1 MKKNQTKHTKQAKPG
16 KGATV
21 RRYIVEWQAEGN
33 SHCKTFPNL
42 PRAQGY
48 AKELTDT
55 AIRLVKGWND
65 DDADLAAL
73 VESVRIYA
81 AKLELVEM
89 TKSEIKMETISQP
102 HRGAR
107 RIAET
112 PEAKDPPH
120 GAMRKG

>member
-1 MKKNQTKHTKQAKPG
+1 MKKNQTNQKKPG
-16 KGATV
+16 KSATV

-55 AIRLVKGWND
+55 AIRLVKGGHED
-65 DDADLAAL
+65 DGDLAAL

-81 AKLELVEM
+81 ATLELVDM
-89 TKSEIKMETISQP
+89 TKIEVK
-102 HRGAR
+102 
-107 RIAET
+107 
-112 PEAKDPPH
+112 
-120 GAMRKG
+120 

>member
-1 MKKNQTKHTKQAKPG
+1 MKKNQTNKTKPG

-55 AIRLVKGWND
+55 AIRLVKGGHD
-65 DDADLAAL
+65 EDGDLAAL

-81 AKLELVEM
+81 ATLELVDM
-89 TKSEIKMETISQP
+89 TKSEVK
-102 HRGAR
+102 
-107 RIAET
+107 
-112 PEAKDPPH
+112 
-120 GAMRKG
+120 

>member
-1 MKKNQTKHTKQAKPG
+1 MNNKQTKQSKQANPG

-55 AIRLVKGWND
+55 AIRLVKGGHD
-65 DDADLAAL
+65 DDGDLAAL
-73 VESVRIYA
+73 VESVHIYA
-81 AKLELVEM
+81 ATLELIEM
-89 TKSEIKMETISQP
+89 TKSEVK
-102 HRGAR
+102 
-107 RIAET
+107 
-112 PEAKDPPH
+112 
-120 GAMRKG
+120 

>member
-1 MKKNQTKHTKQAKPG
+1 MKKNQTKQRKPG

-55 AIRLVKGWND
+55 AIRLVKGGHD
-65 DDADLAAL
+65 EDGDLAAL
-73 VESVRIYA
+73 VESIRIYA
-81 AKLELVEM
+81 ATLELVEM
-89 TKSEIKMETISQP
+89 TKSDVK
-102 HRGAR
+102 
-107 RIAET
+107 
-112 PEAKDPPH
+112 
-120 GAMRKG
+120 

>member
-1 MKKNQTKHTKQAKPG
+1 MKKNQAKQTKPG

-55 AIRLVKGWND
+55 AIRLVKGGND
-65 DDADLAAL
+65 DDGDLAAL

-81 AKLELVEM
+81 ATLEPVKM
-89 TKSEIKMETISQP
+89 TKSEVK
-102 HRGAR
+102 
-107 RIAET
+107 
-112 PEAKDPPH
+112 
-120 GAMRKG
+120 

>member
-1 MKKNQTKHTKQAKPG
+1 MKSNPPTYAPDVSEKKLALKEQTIIKFKNRSLTKQTKPG

-55 AIRLVKGWND
+55 AIRLVKGGHD
-65 DDADLAAL
+65 EDGDLAEL

-81 AKLELVEM
+81 ATLELVEM
-89 TKSEIKMETISQP
+89 TKSEVK
-102 HRGAR
+102 
-107 RIAET
+107 
-112 PEAKDPPH
+112 
-120 GAMRKG
+120 

>member
-1 MKKNQTKHTKQAKPG
+1 MNNKQTKQSKQAKPG

-48 AKELTDT
+48 AKALTDT
-55 AIRLVKGWND
+55 AIRLVKGGHD
-65 DDADLAAL
+65 EDGDLAAL

-112 PEAKDPPH
+112 PEAKDLPH
-120 GAMRKG
+120 GAVRKG

>member
-1 MKKNQTKHTKQAKPG
+1 MKKNQTKQG

-55 AIRLVKGWND
+55 AIRLMKGWND
-65 DDADLAAL
+65 DNADLSAL

-89 TKSEIKMETISQP
+89 TKSEVK
-102 HRGAR
+102 
-107 RIAET
+107 
-112 PEAKDPPH
+112 
-120 GAMRKG
+120 

>member
-1 MKKNQTKHTKQAKPG
+1 MKKNQTKQRKPG

-33 SHCKTFPNL
+33 SHFKTFTNL

-55 AIRLVKGWND
+55 AIRLVKGGHD
-65 DDADLAAL
+65 EDGDLAAL

-81 AKLELVEM
+81 AKLEPVKM
-89 TKSEIKMETISQP
+89 TKSEVK
-102 HRGAR
+102 
-107 RIAET
+107 
-112 PEAKDPPH
+112 
-120 GAMRKG
+120 

>member
-1 MKKNQTKHTKQAKPG
+1 MNKKQTKQTKQSKPG
-16 KGATV
+16 KCATV

-55 AIRLVKGWND
+55 AIWLVKGGHD
-65 DDADLAAL
+65 EDGDLAAL

-89 TKSEIKMETISQP
+89 TKSEIKMATISQP

-107 RIAET
+107 RIAEI
-112 PEAKDPPH
+112 PEAKDLPH
-120 GAMRKG
+120 GAVRKG